1 MYASTHCLPRRGA
14 VFGGPARAPG
24 HASEPTRRARRHA
37 SPGRLSAAAVSH
49 HTEPPPVLLSEPG
62 HPPARSAQDM
72 LLQKNTKMQS
82 DEEIIEMMN
91 GCICCTVRQERTVV
105 CEGRALNGSPLL
117 ETSRALAHRT

>member
-1 MYASTHCLPRRGA
+1 M
-14 VFGGPARAPG
+14 
-24 HASEPTRRARRHA
+24 
-37 SPGRLSAAAVSH
+37 
-49 HTEPPPVLLSEPG
+49 LLSEPG

-91 GCICCTVRQERTVV
+91 GCICCTVRQERTDV
-105 CEGRALNGSPLL
+105 CEGRELNGSPLL

>member
-1 MYASTHCLPRRGA
+1 M
-14 VFGGPARAPG
+14 
-24 HASEPTRRARRHA
+24 
-37 SPGRLSAAAVSH
+37 
-49 HTEPPPVLLSEPG
+49 LLSEPG

-91 GCICCTVRQERTVV
+91 GCICCTVRQERAVV